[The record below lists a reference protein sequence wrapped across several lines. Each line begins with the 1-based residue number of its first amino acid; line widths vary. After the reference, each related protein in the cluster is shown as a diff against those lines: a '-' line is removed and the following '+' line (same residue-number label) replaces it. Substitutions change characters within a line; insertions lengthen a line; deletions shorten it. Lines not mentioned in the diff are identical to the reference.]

1 VIHDTLVKETGQPVM
16 RSTGVDSL
24 VSIYG
29 LDAVTKL
36 MWRFAADVRS
46 KEGLSILN
54 IKPGYEDAVKM
65 LSATADVHLKL
76 VIRQG
81 NLILYGL
88 KPWTSLQVVE
98 MDVTKGHAEPR
109 LTPIV

>member
-1 VIHDTLVKETGQPVM
+1 
-16 RSTGVDSL
+16 
-24 VSIYG
+24 
-29 LDAVTKL
+29 

-76 VIRQG
+76 VIRHG